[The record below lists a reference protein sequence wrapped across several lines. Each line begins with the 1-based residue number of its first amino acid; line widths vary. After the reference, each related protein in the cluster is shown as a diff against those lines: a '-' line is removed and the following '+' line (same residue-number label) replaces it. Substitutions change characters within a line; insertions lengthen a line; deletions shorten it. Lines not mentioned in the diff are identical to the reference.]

1 MRKSE
6 SGQALVLVLLSLS
19 VVLTLILFILSRSV
33 TDIATSARQEES
45 VRAFSAAEAGIER
58 ALVTSGSYSDIG
70 IGNASY
76 TTTTTDFA
84 LGSDKFNFPSPVSYG
99 DTATVWFVSHD
110 ANGNLKCDDPLYPC
124 YHSLVFPSNPSIK
137 VCWGNPGTSAGDAN
151 TPAIEFSVYYKTPAE
166 NTADVRIGRA
176 ALDPNSSRRSN
187 DNKFSA
193 PDPGTCV
200 IDGKTYEFTKTIV
213 FSNIGVPADSYQSPD
228 GLQLAKIRMLYNDIP
243 QELGV
248 TITEGTLPSQG
259 QAIDSTGNA
268 GDSNRRIMVYQ
279 SWGESPFASNS
290 VISPVGIT
298 K

>member
-1 MRKSE
+1 MEQKRE

-33 TDIATSARQEES
+33 TDVATSVSQEES

-58 ALVTSGSYSDIG
+58 AIVTSGSYNDIG

-84 LGSDKFNFPSPVSYG
+84 LNSTTLNFPSPISYG

-110 ANGNLKCDDPLYPC
+110 TNGNLKCSLPNYPC
-124 YHSLVFPSNPSIK
+124 FYGTNPSIE
-137 VCWGNPGTSAGDAN
+137 VCWGNPGTNSN
-151 TPAIEFSVYYKTPAE
+151 VPTTPAVEFSVYYKHTYGDA
-166 NTADVRIGRA
+166 TDVRIGRA
-176 ALDPNSSRRSN
+176 AFDPNSGRRST

-200 IDGKTYEFTKTIV
+200 IDGKTYAFGKTIT
-213 FSNIGVPADSYQSPD
+213 FSDGIVPAGAGSYQNAD
-228 GLQLAKIRMLYNDIP
+228 GLQLAKIRMLYNDVP
-243 QELGV
+243 QEVGV
-248 TITEGTLPSQG
+248 TVTGGTLPSQG

-279 SWGESPFASNS
+279 GWGESPFASNS
-290 VISPVGIT
+290 IISPVGIT